1 MVFFPQKKEQK
12 KKYWCKVL
20 LIKQIRRM
28 INQGSHAYTIS
39 IYYRTCNRNEST
51 HIRICTHTHIHIQLK
66 TNQHTLLFT
75 CDNRHLVIQNYHDTT
90 PLSQF
95 DLILVL
101 AISFCLQSCCCRLR
115 CCCRQMERDFPSS
128 SCSFFVSSTFFLFTF
143 PPIIFPLLWICT
155 LIFT

>member
-1 MVFFPQKKEQK
+1 MVFFAQKKEQK

-51 HIRICTHTHIHIQLK
+51 HIRTYTHTHIHIQLQ

-90 PLSQF
+90 PLSSF
-95 DLILVL
+95 VTVLVL
-101 AISFCLQSCCCRLR
+101 AISLSSIVLLSSSMLLSTNRTRFPFFILQFRVLSISFFSFFLLT
-115 CCCRQMERDFPSS
+115 DFP
-128 SCSFFVSSTFFLFTF
+128 FFRFVL
-143 PPIIFPLLWICT
+143 
-155 LIFT
+155 